1 MKTRYNLWIFF
12 LFLVLISSCST
23 QIQNKQENY
32 LVALSMDGF
41 RWDYTSKTETP
52 NFDRLAKSGV
62 KAEAIIPSFPTK
74 TFPNHYT
81 MATGLYP
88 DHHGIVMNNFYDP
101 AMNEEYAIKDRDAVG
116 NGKFYGGEPVW
127 VTAEKQGL
135 TAASLFW
142 VGSEAEIG
150 GVRPTKWKKY
160 MHRIPYGDKI
170 DTVISWLQLP
180 EPARP
185 NLIMWYFDQ
194 PDGDGHDFGPD
205 SREIVQTIHVL
216 DSLLGVFLDKLEAL
230 PFADKINIIVTSDHG
245 MCPLSNERVVL
256 LDEYLDTAWIERIHG
271 GNPVF
276 IINARPGFDDEI
288 EAALK
293 KVEHI
298 TTWRKTEIPERLHY
312 GSNPRVMDFVVAADS
327 SWSVFFEKTGDY
339 LGGTHGYDNQ
349 NRDMYAIFYAAGPAF
364 KKGYQ
369 HGTFN
374 NVDLYGLMCEIL
386 NLQPAPN
393 DGQLSNVLPM
403 LN

>member
-1 MKTRYNLWIFF
+1 MKKVTLVFILFTF
-12 LFLVLISSCST
+12 LLSCKKVTDEKPLLVI
-23 QIQNKQENY
+23 
-32 LVALSMDGF
+32 LSMDGF
-41 RWDYTSKTETP
+41 RWDYPDKTPTP
-52 NFDRLAKSGV
+52 NFDRLARIGV
-62 KAEAIIPSFPTK
+62 KAEGVIPSFPTK

-101 AMNEEYAIKDRDAVG
+101 VLNEDYSVGDRKAVG
-116 NGKFYGGEPVW
+116 DGRFYGGEPIW

-160 MHRIPYGDKI
+160 QHKMPYGDRI
-170 DTVISWLQLP
+170 DTIISWLQLP

-185 NLIMWYFDQ
+185 DLIMWYFDQ
-194 PDGDGHDFGPD
+194 PDGNGHDFGPD
-205 SREIVQTIHVL
+205 SPEIVQTIHIL
-216 DSLLGVFLDKLEAL
+216 DSLIGVFLDKIEAL
-230 PFADKINIIVTSDHG
+230 PYAESINVIVTSDHG
-245 MCPLSNERVVL
+245 MCPLANDRVVL
-256 LDEYLDTAWIERIHG
+256 LKEHLDPAWIERIHG

-276 IINARPGFDDEI
+276 TIGAKPGFDDEI
-288 EAALK
+288 ETALK

-298 TTWRKTEIPERLHY
+298 TSWRKNEIPERLHY
-312 GSNPRVMDFVVAADS
+312 GTNPRVMDFVVAADS
-327 SWSVFFEKTGDY
+327 SWSVFFDKTGDY
-339 LGGTHGYDNQ
+339 LAGAHGYDNR
-349 NRDMYAIFYAAGPAF
+349 NRDMYAIFYAAGPSF
-364 KKGYQ
+364 KKGYK

-386 NLQPAPN
+386 KLKPVPN